1 MTMRSGYA
9 PPPDPEPSDGDV
21 RDMPLGQQARH
32 VALPERRAAEPE
44 AMRRGR
50 MRAGMNGNIIG
61 WENLPAS
68 LLDRIKGGIMI
79 QRDGD
84 EWTRFR
90 PALAGRTDAGEPYI
104 VDSDCTDHW
113 IGDGSAFPDPDAVLP
128 EAVRREPEPGDLIR
142 LHKTDDPAIADISRY
157 EGRPADGKDGW
168 MTDNGPYYACEWTL
182 DGIVED

>member
-1 MTMRSGYA
+1 MRRVAHG
-9 PPPDPEPSDGDV
+9 PEAGGGSAV
-21 RDMPLGQQARH
+21 CDMPIGRQARH
-32 VALPERRAAEPE
+32 VVLPERRAAEPE

-50 MRAGMNGNIIG
+50 MRAGMHENIIG

-68 LLDRIKGGIMI
+68 LLARIRDGIVV

-104 VDSDCTDHW
+104 VDSDCVDHW
-113 IGDGSAFPDPDAVLP
+113 VGDGSAFPDPDTPLP
-128 EAVRREPEPGDLIR
+128 EAVRRDPMPGDLIR
-142 LHKTDDPAIADISRY
+142 LHKTDDPAIADIGRY
-157 EGRPADGKDGW
+157 EGRSAMAGW

-182 DGIVED
+182 DGVVEH

>member
-50 MRAGMNGNIIG
+50 MRAGMNEDIIG

-68 LLDRIKGGIMI
+68 LLARIRDGILI

-113 IGDGSAFPDPDAVLP
+113 IGDGSAFPDPDTPLP

-168 MTDNGPYYACEWTL
+168 MTDNGPYYACEWTP
-182 DGIVED
+182 DGVVED

>member
-1 MTMRSGYA
+1 MSTMS
-9 PPPDPEPSDGDV
+9 SNSS
-21 RDMPLGQQARH
+21 
-32 VALPERRAAEPE
+32 AEPE

-50 MRAGMNGNIIG
+50 MRAGMNEDIIG

-68 LLDRIKGGIMI
+68 LLDRIKGGILI

-168 MTDNGPYYACEWTL
+168 MTDNGPYYACEWTP